1 MADATQAT
9 SQTTQPPSIRKLTA
23 GLFISLDGVTESP
36 EKWQFD
42 HFDEDMM
49 AGLGMQIASEDIILL
64 GRVTYQQWSAY
75 WPNST
80 DEPYA
85 SHINK
90 IPKIVVST
98 TLDRVSWGQWDNVTL
113 IKGNLAEELARLKQQ
128 PGKNIT
134 VAGSATLTRSLL
146 QADLLDELT
155 LMVHPV
161 IVGRGQRLFDGGGD
175 LKRLQLVY
183 SKATR
188 TGVMILTYRKRDD

>member
-9 SQTTQPPSIRKLTA
+9 SQTTQPTSTRKLTA

-49 AGLGMQIASEDIILL
+49 TGLGMQIAGEDIILL

>member
-9 SQTTQPPSIRKLTA
+9 SQTTQPPSTRKLTA

-85 SHINK
+85 SHINN

-134 VAGSATLTRSLL
+134 VAGSTTLTRSLL

>member
-36 EKWQFD
+36 EQWQFD

-85 SHINK
+85 SHINN

-98 TLDRVSWGQWDNVTL
+98 TLDRVSWGQWDNITL

-134 VAGSATLTRSLL
+134 VAGSTTLTRSLL

>member
-9 SQTTQPPSIRKLTA
+9 SQTTQPTSTRKLTA

-49 AGLGMQIASEDIILL
+49 AGLGMQIAGEDIILL

-98 TLDRVSWGQWDNVTL
+98 TLDRVSWGQWDNITL

>member
-36 EKWQFD
+36 EQWQFD

-49 AGLGMQIASEDIILL
+49 AGLGMQIAGEDIILL

-85 SHINK
+85 SHINN

-134 VAGSATLTRSLL
+134 VAGSTTLTRSLL

>member
-9 SQTTQPPSIRKLTA
+9 SQTTQPTSTRKLTA

-49 AGLGMQIASEDIILL
+49 AGLGMQIAGEDIILL

-85 SHINK
+85 SHINN

-98 TLDRVSWGQWDNVTL
+98 TLDQVSWGQWDNITL

-134 VAGSATLTRSLL
+134 VAGSTTLTRSLL